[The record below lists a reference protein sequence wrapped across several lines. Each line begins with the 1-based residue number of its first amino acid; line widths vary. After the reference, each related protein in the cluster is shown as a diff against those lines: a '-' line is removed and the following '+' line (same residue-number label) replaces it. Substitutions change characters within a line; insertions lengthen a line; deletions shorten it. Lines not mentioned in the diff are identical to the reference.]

1 MSGPP
6 ARRQNIRVGAKCP
19 VTITTDDGASITLHT
34 RDVSARGALL
44 SDAPAELDSADG
56 LNVCFFSDGTPLTV
70 PATVMER
77 RGVDLAIAWQPL
89 GLAELAVLRAA
100 IEEDRD
106 RPPFT
111 TAIERRL
118 R

>member
-19 VTITTDDGASITLHT
+19 VTITTNGKSIALRT

-44 SDAPAELDSADG
+44 TGAPHELDSSDALD
-56 LNVCFFSDGTPLTV
+56 VCFFSDGTPLTV

-77 RGVDLAIAWQPL
+77 RGADLAIAWAPL

-100 IEEDRD
+100 IEGHRD

-111 TAIERRL
+111 TAIE
-118 R
+118 

>member
-19 VTITTDDGASITLHT
+19 VTITTDDGESVTLHT
-34 RDVSARGALL
+34 SDVSARGALL
-44 SDAPAELDSADG
+44 SDAPAELDSAAALD
-56 LNVCFFSDGTPLTV
+56 VSFFSDGTPLTV

-77 RGVDLAIAWQPL
+77 RGADLAVAWEPL

-100 IEEDRD
+100 IEQHRG
-106 RPPFT
+106 RASFT
-111 TAIERRL
+111 TGIE
-118 R
+118 